1 MAGWTG
7 RLGSLPQPVEE
18 AVQQYLD
25 TIHRVSDGRKRK
37 KMEKI
42 MEVLHESPD
51 YFAAGL
57 EIERTMK
64 QAKIKLIRMVF
75 EILKRP
81 WSR

>member
-1 MAGWTG
+1 
-7 RLGSLPQPVEE
+7 
-18 AVQQYLD
+18 
-25 TIHRVSDGRKRK
+25 
-37 KMEKI
+37 

-75 EILKRP
+75 DDFKEAMVFMTVTALIRD
-81 WSR
+81 